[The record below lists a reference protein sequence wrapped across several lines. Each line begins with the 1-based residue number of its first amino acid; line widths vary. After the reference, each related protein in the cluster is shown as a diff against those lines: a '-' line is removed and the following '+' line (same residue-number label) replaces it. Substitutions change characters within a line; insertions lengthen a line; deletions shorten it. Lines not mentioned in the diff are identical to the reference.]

1 MNSVQGARTQRARQG
16 RIPLRVLAVSGISA
30 LTSLSLLGSA
40 APTLAVPSSTP
51 AVAGEATAKGPQPG
65 IVTEANTPEA
75 AILAAKAGNRRVE
88 VLERRAESSTTWAN
102 PDGTLVTTLSSGPI
116 RMLRNGNWVDV
127 DATLTRRPD
136 GSVAAKAHPQELRLA
151 GPGGVKARSV
161 TAAAAAPESVNRD
174 LITLGMGSKRMAV
187 QWKGGL
193 PAPIVSGH
201 KAVYPQAVPGAD
213 LVVDATRT
221 GFEQF
226 LVLKDRPVDDRAP
239 WTVPL
244 TLPGIS
250 AVQQKDGSVSFTD
263 KKSGEKVATMPAPVM
278 WDAQVD
284 PRSGEHT
291 NSARV
296 PMSVSQDGDTVELTL
311 TPNSGFLSDPAT
323 TYPVT
328 IDPATDALGIL
339 FDTFVQDGDTTDQS
353 ASTDLKLGWPGDY
366 ADTAKTRK
374 RIARSYMTWD
384 TSVFADAL
392 VSSAKLSL
400 YNYHSWSCET
410 RPWEVW
416 AANGADTATRWSNQP
431 ARLQKIAA
439 PTETRSSTCN
449 NAGWVN
455 ADITSLAQT
464 WSSAKAETGHI
475 ALKAANEADTYAWK
489 RFYSSE
495 STAEQIPQLTVNYN
509 YRPKSGANLQAGPP
523 FYMQGGIYRVNSTTP
538 ILRFTPQDPNNDD
551 MVRGT
556 YQITDLATGQ
566 VVTSVVAEPV
576 PTGETSKVVVPA
588 GKLVNGKTY
597 SFRTTTDD
605 GTHWSNGWSEPVTFS
620 VDTGMQM
627 TPEMKALATVNTALD
642 AADVAPAT
650 TSDSTYAAIADT
662 GTNTVGVP
670 WGTSEAIS
678 VQSADRGSM
687 AMGLPTDQP
696 RGVALNGNVIYTDPA
711 GPVDTVAQPTLEGG
725 ARTFQVIK
733 NATAPHEYTSVM
745 QLPPG
750 ATLTPFDG
758 DTVLVSSGTDENPVT
773 HGLIDAPWARDANGN
788 DVPTSYRIEG
798 SKLIQVVDFTSTT
811 AFPVVA
817 DPKLTFGWGIYFNAK
832 GVEWKAY
839 GYASVAAGWG
849 GWLYGCTVAKLPA
862 KLAGIGKMVCGA
874 AGLNAWTNLA
884 KWLKQIT
891 NWNLSPL
898 GCYQTKIAPSN
909 KRLTKVSAK
918 NCK

>member
-1 MNSVQGARTQRARQG
+1 M
-16 RIPLRVLAVSGISA
+16 RVFAVCGIST
-30 LTSLSLLGSA
+30 LTSLALLGSTAPALA
-40 APTLAVPSSTP
+40 APSSTS
-51 AVAGEATAKGPQPG
+51 AVAGEIAAKAPRPG
-65 IVTEANTPEA
+65 AVTEANTPEA

-88 VLERRAESSTTWAN
+88 VLERRTESSTTWAD

-127 DATLTRRPD
+127 DATLARRPD

-161 TAAAAAPESVNRD
+161 AAAATAPDSANRD
-174 LITLGMGSKRMAV
+174 LITFGVGSRRMAV

-193 PAPIVSGH
+193 PAPTVSGH

-226 LVLKDRPVDDRAP
+226 LVLKDRPADAKAP

-250 AVQQKDGSVSFTD
+250 AAQQKDGSVSFTD
-263 KKSGEKVATMPAPVM
+263 KKSGEEVATVPAPMM

-284 PRSGEHT
+284 PRSGERT

-296 PMSVSQDGDTVELTL
+296 PMSVTQDGDTVELTL
-311 TPNSGFLSDPAT
+311 APDSGFLSDPAT

-328 IDPATDALGIL
+328 IDPATDALGTL

-392 VSSAKLSL
+392 VSSAKLSM

-416 AANGADTATRWSNQP
+416 AANGADTTTRWSNQP
-431 ARLQKIAA
+431 ARLQKIATS
-439 PTETRSSTCN
+439 TETRGTTCN

-455 ADITSLAQT
+455 ADVTSLAQT

-475 ALKAANEADTYAWK
+475 ALKAANESDTYAWK

-495 STAEQIPQLTVNYN
+495 STAGQIPQLTVSYN
-509 YRPKSGANLQAGPP
+509 YRPKAGTNLQAGPP
-523 FYMQGGIYRVNSTTP
+523 FYTQGGIYRVNSTTP
-538 ILRFTPQDPNNDD
+538 TLRFTPEDSNNDD

-588 GKLVNGKTY
+588 GKLLNGKTY

-605 GTHWSNGWSEPVTFS
+605 GTHWSNGWSEPITFT
-620 VDTGMQM
+620 VDTGMQI
-627 TPEMKALATVNTALD
+627 TPEMKALATLNTALD

-670 WGTSEAIS
+670 WGTSDAIS
-678 VQSADRGSM
+678 VQSTDRGSM
-687 AMGLPTDQP
+687 AMGLPTAQP
-696 RGVALNGNVIYTDPA
+696 RGVALNGNVVYANPG

-725 ARTFQVIK
+725 ARTFQIIK
-733 NATAPHEYTSVM
+733 NATAPHEYTSAM
-745 QLPPG
+745 QLPAG

-758 DTVLVSSGTDENPVT
+758 DTVLVSSGTDENAVT

-817 DPKLTFGWGIYFNAK
+817 DPKLTFGWGIYVNAK

-839 GYASVAAGWG
+839 GQVAVAAGWG
-849 GWLYGCTVAKLPA
+849 GWLYSCTVAKLPA
-862 KLAGIGKMVCGA
+862 KITGIGKMVCGA
-874 AGLNAWTNLA
+874 VGVNAWTNLA
-884 KWLKQIT
+884 KWLKQIS
-891 NWNLSPL
+891 NWKLSPL

-909 KRLTKVSAK
+909 KKLTKVSAK